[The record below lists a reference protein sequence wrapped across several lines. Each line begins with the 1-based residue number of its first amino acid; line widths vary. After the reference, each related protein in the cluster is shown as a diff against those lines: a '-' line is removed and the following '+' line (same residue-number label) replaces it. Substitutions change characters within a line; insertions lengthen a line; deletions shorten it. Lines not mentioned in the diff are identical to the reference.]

1 MVQYMKYFISSS
13 RFFNTSHTPMN
24 WSVALP
30 LGKLNVSLLTLYQSS
45 LPPSR
50 YLSFVKPLNH
60 ALRLDELRFWCSGI
74 NLSNTSIRMSPTVS
88 STASNLIMPNAR
100 IATMPWLPQHSF
112 FSCTWPISL
121 KNTTDKKMA
130 IFVLQCGWHKLLNGL
145 ISAINQV
152 CRCIYSLKSRT
163 I

>member
-74 NLSNTSIRMSPTVS
+74 NLSNTSIQQCLGFLSIHFSVVPGRFRLKILRIRKWRFS
-88 STASNLIMPNAR
+88 SYNAAG
-100 IATMPWLPQHSF
+100 INFWMDWYQPST
-112 FSCTWPISL
+112 
-121 KNTTDKKMA
+121 K
-130 IFVLQCGWHKLLNGL
+130 FVDAY
-145 ISAINQV
+145 I
-152 CRCIYSLKSRT
+152 R
-163 I
+163 